1 MPIKTLFWTG
11 VARGQFP
18 IGGEVKVTPKT
29 TSLLLFWA
37 TALLFFITTGC
48 ARITGMG
55 REIPAVTSPPR
66 VTFHEYLSELNSIHS
81 IKFLF
86 SIKLNRTTSPASGKN
101 NSEELNGNASFT
113 VQGERT
119 ELRVYSHGFLISEVR
134 IENGEVISEGKK
146 LSSQKA
152 LLLMEALKSCLL
164 WWQMDEPET
173 ETVTSPPT
181 VTSPLKGEEFILMR
195 NSWRKVY
202 LNKDFI
208 PERQEITLP
217 EASIQINYQ
226 KPLFY
231 PSEGISAGG
240 LFYPSKVT
248 VSLGDNMVSLDIEKI
263 IIQN

>member
-1 MPIKTLFWTG
+1 MRQWNTFFSATVHQLIHSSIH
-11 VARGQFP
+11 Q
-18 IGGEVKVTPKT
+18 KT
-29 TSLLLFWA
+29 TSLLLCCA
-37 TALLFFITTGC
+37 TALLLFISSGC
-48 ARITGMG
+48 AKIKGIE
-55 REIPAVTSPPR
+55 REPAAPK
-66 VTFHEYLSELNSIHS
+66 VTFQEYLLELNSLNS

-86 SIKLNRTTSPASGKN
+86 SIKLNRTTSTASGKN

-113 VQGERT
+113 IQGERR

-164 WWQMDEPET
+164 WWQMDEPEI
-173 ETVTSPPT
+173 ETVTSPPEG
-181 VTSPLKGEEFILMR
+181 KEFILMR

-226 KPLFY
+226 RPLFY

-248 VSLGDNMVSLDIEKI
+248 VRLGDNMVSLDIEKI